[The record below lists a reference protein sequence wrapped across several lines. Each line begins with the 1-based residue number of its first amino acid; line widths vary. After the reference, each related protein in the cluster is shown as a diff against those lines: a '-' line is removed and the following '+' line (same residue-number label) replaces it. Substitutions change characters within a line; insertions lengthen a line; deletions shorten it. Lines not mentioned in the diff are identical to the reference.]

1 MSTPRTLLGWVL
13 TVVVPVL
20 VADQCLKVWV
30 KLNFSLGERMAFIP
44 GLLELQFIEN
54 EGMAFGWA
62 LPGMA
67 GKLVLTGFRLVAAV
81 GIGLYIK
88 KLIESGAH
96 QGFLTCLAFI
106 WAGAIGNI
114 IDSAVYG
121 QLFTASHWGLIA
133 EWAGKGYAPFMMGH
147 VVDMFHF
154 HGALAVIFSHRD
166 VGQPRGVSAHLESGG
181 CRHFVRRHC
190 HFDWAAG
197 VFCRRGNGV
206 NQSCTTGSTQSPW
219 LRINSMR
226 ASTARS
232 SGTFFSTTSFSLYKV
247 ILPGP
252 VPT

>member
-1 MSTPRTLLGWVL
+1 MGWVL
-13 TVVVPVL
+13 AVVVPVL

-81 GIGLYIK
+81 GIGFYIK
-88 KLIESGAH
+88 KLIESGGSPGLSDVLGIH
-96 QGFLTCLAFI
+96 LGR
-106 WAGAIGNI
+106 AIGNI

-133 EWAGKGYAPFMMGH
+133 EWAGEGYAPFMMGH

-154 HGALAVIFSHRD
+154 TVRWPSSFPIETLANREVFPPIWNLADAAISCGVIAILI
-166 VGQPRGVSAHLESGG
+166 GQ
-181 CRHFVRRHC
+181 
-190 HFDWAAG
+190 
-197 VFCRRGNGV
+197 
-206 NQSCTTGSTQSPW
+206 
-219 LRINSMR
+219 R
-226 ASTARS
+226 AFFAEEATA
-232 SGTFFSTTSFSLYKV
+232 
-247 ILPGP
+247 
-252 VPT
+252 

>member
-81 GIGLYIK
+81 GIGFYIK

-133 EWAGKGYAPFMMGH
+133 EWAGEGYAPFMMGH

-154 HGALAVIFSHRD
+154 TVRWPSFFPIESLANREVFPPIWNLADAAISCGVIAILI
-166 VGQPRGVSAHLESGG
+166 GQRAFFAEE
-181 CRHFVRRHC
+181 
-190 HFDWAAG
+190 A
-197 VFCRRGNGV
+197 
-206 NQSCTTGSTQSPW
+206 TT
-219 LRINSMR
+219 
-226 ASTARS
+226 
-232 SGTFFSTTSFSLYKV
+232 
-247 ILPGP
+247 
-252 VPT
+252 

>member
-1 MSTPRTLLGWVL
+1 MGTPRTLLGWVL
-13 TVVVPVL
+13 AVVAPVL

-81 GIGLYIK
+81 GIGFYLK
-88 KLIESGAH
+88 KLIASGAH
-96 QGFLTCLAFI
+96 RGFLTCLAFI

-133 EWAGKGYAPFMMGH
+133 EWAGEGYAPFMMGH

-154 HGALAVIFSHRD
+154 TVRWPSSFPIESLANREVFPPIWNLADAAISCGVIAILI
-166 VGQPRGVSAHLESGG
+166 GQ
-181 CRHFVRRHC
+181 
-190 HFDWAAG
+190 
-197 VFCRRGNGV
+197 
-206 NQSCTTGSTQSPW
+206 
-219 LRINSMR
+219 R
-226 ASTARS
+226 AFFAEEATA
-232 SGTFFSTTSFSLYKV
+232 
-247 ILPGP
+247 
-252 VPT
+252 

>member
-1 MSTPRTLLGWVL
+1 MA
-13 TVVVPVL
+13 VVVPVL
-20 VADQCLKVWV
+20 VADQSLKVWV

-81 GIGLYIK
+81 GIGFYIK
-88 KLIESGAH
+88 KLIASGAH
-96 QGFLTCLAFI
+96 RGLLTCLAFI

-133 EWAGKGYAPFMMGH
+133 EWAGEGYAPFMMGH

-154 HGALAVIFSHRD
+154 TVRWPSSFPIESLANREVFPPIRNLADAAISCGVIAILI
-166 VGQPRGVSAHLESGG
+166 GQ
-181 CRHFVRRHC
+181 
-190 HFDWAAG
+190 
-197 VFCRRGNGV
+197 
-206 NQSCTTGSTQSPW
+206 
-219 LRINSMR
+219 R
-226 ASTARS
+226 AFFAEEATA
-232 SGTFFSTTSFSLYKV
+232 
-247 ILPGP
+247 
-252 VPT
+252 

>member
-1 MSTPRTLLGWVL
+1 M
-13 TVVVPVL
+13 VPVL

-67 GKLVLTGFRLVAAV
+67 GKLVLTGFRLLAAV
-81 GIGLYIK
+81 GIGFYIK
-88 KLIESGAH
+88 KLIASGAH
-96 QGFLTCLAFI
+96 RGFLTCLAFI

-133 EWAGKGYAPFMMGH
+133 EWAGEGYAPFMMGH

-154 HGALAVIFSHRD
+154 TVRWPSSFPIESLANREVFPPIWNLADAAISCGVI
-166 VGQPRGVSAHLESGG
+166 
-181 CRHFVRRHC
+181 
-190 HFDWAAG
+190 
-197 VFCRRGNGV
+197 
-206 NQSCTTGSTQSPW
+206 
-219 LRINSMR
+219 
-226 ASTARS
+226 
-232 SGTFFSTTSFSLYKV
+232 V
-247 ILPGP
+247 ILIGQRAFFAEEA
-252 VPT
+252 TA

>member
-1 MSTPRTLLGWVL
+1 MA
-13 TVVVPVL
+13 PVL

-81 GIGLYIK
+81 GIGFYIK

-133 EWAGKGYAPFMMGH
+133 EWAGEGYAPFMMGH

-154 HGALAVIFSHRD
+154 TVRWPSSFPIESLANREVFPPIWNLADAAISCGVIAILI
-166 VGQPRGVSAHLESGG
+166 GQRAFFAEE
-181 CRHFVRRHC
+181 
-190 HFDWAAG
+190 A
-197 VFCRRGNGV
+197 
-206 NQSCTTGSTQSPW
+206 TT
-219 LRINSMR
+219 
-226 ASTARS
+226 
-232 SGTFFSTTSFSLYKV
+232 
-247 ILPGP
+247 
-252 VPT
+252 

>member
-1 MSTPRTLLGWVL
+1 MGTPRTLLGWVL
-13 TVVVPVL
+13 AVVVPVL

-81 GIGLYIK
+81 GIGFYLK
-88 KLIESGAH
+88 KLIASGTH
-96 QGFLTCLAFI
+96 RGFLTCLAFI

-133 EWAGKGYAPFMMGH
+133 EWAGEGYAPFMMGH

-154 HGALAVIFSHRD
+154 TVRWPSSFPIESLANREVFPPIWNLADAAISVSVI
-166 VGQPRGVSAHLESGG
+166 
-181 CRHFVRRHC
+181 
-190 HFDWAAG
+190 W
-197 VFCRRGNGV
+197 
-206 NQSCTTGSTQSPW
+206 
-219 LRINSMR
+219 M
-226 ASTARS
+226 
-232 SGTFFSTTSFSLYKV
+232 V
-247 ILPGP
+247 IKQKTYFPADR
-252 VPT
+252 